1 MAEEKLWLAAGQH
14 NRKASKRPH
23 SQILN
28 ALPQETWIQTH
39 VVEYCVSKKDSP
51 THLGLVMLQRKNRE
65 FKITQGKIRGGG
77 NYLGRLI
84 SPLQR
89 WA

>member
-14 NRKASKRPH
+14 NRKASKRPR

-39 VVEYCVSKKDSP
+39 VCLKK
-51 THLGLVMLQRKNRE
+51 
-65 FKITQGKIRGGG
+65 I
-77 NYLGRLI
+77 
-84 SPLQR
+84 PLHT
-89 WA
+89 WAL